1 MTKPRPHGYIRA
13 AMKYI
18 ISDNGLGIAVGLIG
32 DQQEATE
39 VRTLAENIFGINTN
53 EDIFKGVLYMRD
65 FKQFKKFL
73 VLKEYFRFWSLHFTR
88 DRVAGKM
95 TQPNIMSLTKRAI
108 KQAGLVLESSVQ
120 YENFMRQ
127 IHQSNV
133 WYNFAPEDSQSPEY
147 EE

>member
-1 MTKPRPHGYIRA
+1 
-13 AMKYI
+13 MKYI
-18 ISDNGLGIAVGLIG
+18 ISDNGLGIAVGLVG

-95 TQPNIMSLTKRAI
+95 TEPSVINLTKRAL
-108 KQAGLVLESSVQ
+108 KQARLVLESSVQ

-133 WYNFAPEDSQSPEY
+133 WYNFSPETAPESDY
-147 EE
+147 D